1 LKSKNETLRELRE
14 VPLFL
19 GIGYRHFLMI
29 LSGFV
34 DMGVLE
40 KNEEGYRIKDYEA
53 LQELAKDR
61 YLI

>member
-1 LKSKNETLRELRE
+1 
-14 VPLFL
+14 
-19 GIGYRHFLMI
+19 MI

-53 LQELAKDR
+53 FQELAKDR

>member
-1 LKSKNETLRELRE
+1 
-14 VPLFL
+14 
-19 GIGYRHFLMI
+19 MI

-40 KNEEGYRIKDYEA
+40 KTEEGYRIKDYEA